1 MWLLS
6 RGPCMTVI
14 LDGEYLNHLIN
25 PFQPLI
31 SDYLRQN
38 QLRLVTFACAI
49 LESWTLNCPYQ
60 KVNSFSQTTTTIMK
74 IKPRINYPHKNKQ
87 PRNQNSKQFL
97 GSNSQ
102 ILQICLNAKGYL
114 PLIFYLTL
122 LGTQSHTQ
130 PSFCYSLLQIQ
141 EWQYFIGLNVFY
153 FYIVL
158 EYLNPSAFQ
167 VRCHNS
173 E

>member
-1 MWLLS
+1 MIHLHIKIWEAYFHLTKIVSLGTFLEFLSQRVAFETLTKPTYVEELSCLLLYKVPYMWLLS

-14 LDGEYLNHLIN
+14 LNGEYLNHLIN

-97 GSNSQ
+97 GSNS
-102 ILQICLNAKGYL
+102 
-114 PLIFYLTL
+114 
-122 LGTQSHTQ
+122 
-130 PSFCYSLLQIQ
+130 
-141 EWQYFIGLNVFY
+141 
-153 FYIVL
+153 
-158 EYLNPSAFQ
+158 
-167 VRCHNS
+167 
-173 E
+173 